1 MRSVVT
7 LKTDLSELNSSN
19 DDYCCYYDDAIV
31 VDEPA
36 VYMNGCV
43 TTAACELG
51 L

>member
-19 DDYCCYYDDAIV
+19 DDYCCYCDDAV
-31 VDEPA
+31 VVEPA
-36 VYMNGCV
+36 ACVNGCV